1 VSSDTYPHGATGSPF
16 WCGVAEDEIGLGYLR
31 TMLHPGTKTAGAGL
45 VLCLV
50 LGACAHVPVVDETDL
65 VKASAGSQLK
75 VFGAR
80 GPLSARQSK
89 IVLGRLAAQAPNAG
103 ALERHLAVEQVVA
116 ESPLFTGN
124 QVRILRDGAE
134 TFPAMFA
141 AIRAARSYV
150 YLEYYI
156 FEDVSCDGET
166 LSELLVRQSQAGV
179 HIRIIYDGIGSIGT
193 DSGFFDKLRAGGVQM
208 IEFNPLNPWRHHSAL
223 NTRDH
228 RKLLVADGKVAILG
242 GVNLSSTYESAP
254 STGEAAVPPRAA
266 TMACPPGCSSGDRA
280 TSEPGSQEAPAD
292 VWHDTDI
299 EISGPVVPELERL
312 FREHWHEQEGVSFV
326 TEVDPDPPSQPPG
339 DEVVRILGSSPAKL
353 KRRYY
358 VAVISAIRN
367 AESTIWITGAYFV
380 PTHQEKENLMAA
392 ARRGVD
398 VRLLLPSRSDSSPA
412 LAVQHSHYEDL
423 LRAGVKIYERDD
435 GILHSKSMVID
446 QVWSIVG
453 SSNFDHRSVL
463 FNDEVDAV
471 VLGKETGVKLAAD
484 FQADLQHAHAIDLQ
498 QWRHRSAL
506 EHLRESFWKLWET
519 LL

>member
-1 VSSDTYPHGATGSPF
+1 MRIFGPALAVMLL
-16 WCGVAEDEIGLGYLR
+16 VALG
-31 TMLHPGTKTAGAGL
+31 G
-45 VLCLV
+45 
-50 LGACAHVPVVDETDL
+50 CAHVPVVDEADL
-65 VKASAGSQLK
+65 VKASDGSQIK

-89 IVLGRLAAQAPNAG
+89 ALLSRLAEQAPDAG
-103 ALERHLAVEQVVA
+103 ALERHLAVEQIVA

-141 AIRAARSYV
+141 AIRQAARYV

-156 FEDVSCDGET
+156 FEDVTCDGEM
-166 LSELLVRQSQAGV
+166 LSDLLVRQSRAGV
-179 HIRIIYDGIGSIGT
+179 RVRIIYDGIGSIGT
-193 DSGFFDKLRAGGVQM
+193 DSSFFDKLQAAGVQVV
-208 IEFNPLNPWRHHSAL
+208 EFNPLNPWKRHSAL
-223 NTRDH
+223 NSRDH
-228 RKLLVADGKVAILG
+228 RKLLVADGTVAILG
-242 GVNLSSTYESAP
+242 GVNLSSTYQSAP
-254 STGEAAVPPRAA
+254 SAGEGHATQAAETQLP
-266 TMACPPGCSSGDRA
+266 
-280 TSEPGSQEAPAD
+280 QN

-299 EISGPVVPELERL
+299 QINGPVVPELEKL
-312 FREHWHEQEGVSFV
+312 FEEHWREQEGVPL
-326 TEVDPDPPSQPPG
+326 EAHDDPPQLSQQSPG
-339 DEVVRILGSSPAKL
+339 DEIVRILGSSPAKL

-358 VAVISAIRN
+358 VTVISAIRN
-367 AESTIWITGAYFV
+367 AENSIWITGAYFV
-380 PTHQEKENLMAA
+380 PTHQEKEGLMAA

-398 VRLLLPSRSDSSPA
+398 VRLLLPSRSDSGPA

-435 GILHSKSMVID
+435 GILHSKTMVID

-471 VLGKETGVKLAAD
+471 VLGKETGQRLAD
-484 FQADLQHAHAIDLQ
+484 EFETDLQHAESIDPQL
-498 QWRHRSAL
+498 WRHRAAL
-506 EHLRESFWKLWET
+506 EHLRESFWRLWEQ

>member
-1 VSSDTYPHGATGSPF
+1 MRLPLLLALALMTMTGCAQVPL
-16 WCGVAEDEIGLGYLR
+16 VAE
-31 TMLHPGTKTAGAGL
+31 P
-45 VLCLV
+45 
-50 LGACAHVPVVDETDL
+50 DL
-65 VKASAGSQLK
+65 AKASDGSQIK

-89 IVLGRLAAQAPNAG
+89 AVLGHLAAEAPDAG
-103 ALERHLAVEQVVA
+103 ALERHLAVEQIVA

-141 AIRAARSYV
+141 AIRQATRYV

-156 FEDVSCDGET
+156 FEDVTCDGEM
-166 LSELLVRQSQAGV
+166 LSDLLIRQSEAGV
-179 HIRIIYDGIGSIGT
+179 RVRVIYDGIGSIGT
-193 DSGFFDKLRAGGVQM
+193 DSVFFDKLQAAGIQVV
-208 IEFNPLNPWRHHSAL
+208 EFNPLNPWKRHSAL
-223 NTRDH
+223 NSRDH
-228 RKLLVADGKVAILG
+228 RKLLVADGTVAIIG
-242 GVNLSSTYESAP
+242 GVNLSSTYQSAP
-254 STGEAAVPPRAA
+254 SA
-266 TMACPPGCSSGDRA
+266 TQQ
-280 TSEPGSQEAPAD
+280 SQD

-299 EISGPVVPELERL
+299 QVNGPVVPELEKL
-312 FREHWHEQEGVSFV
+312 FKEHWREQLGVPLDTEGNPRAVASTSVSP
-326 TEVDPDPPSQPPG
+326 TSGADPPSQPSG

-358 VAVISAIRN
+358 VTVISAIRN
-367 AESTIWITGAYFV
+367 AESSIWITGAYFV
-380 PTHQEKENLMAA
+380 PTHQEKEGLLAA

-412 LAVQHSHYEDL
+412 LAVQHSHYEEL

-435 GILHSKSMVID
+435 GILHSKTMVID

-471 VLGKETGVKLAAD
+471 VLGKATGESLADD
-484 FQADLQHAHAIDLQ
+484 FKADLQHAQAIDAQ
-498 QWRHRSAL
+498 RWRHRPAL
-506 EHLRESFWKLWET
+506 EHLRESFWRLWEQ

>member
-1 VSSDTYPHGATGSPF
+1 MLDSSIRNVGG
-16 WCGVAEDEIGLGYLR
+16 GLL
-31 TMLHPGTKTAGAGL
+31 
-45 VLCLV
+45 LCLA
-50 LGACAHVPVVDETDL
+50 LGACAHVPVVNEADL
-65 VKASAGSQLK
+65 LKASAGSQIK

-80 GPLSARQSK
+80 GPLSAKQSK
-89 IVLGRLAAQAPNAG
+89 AILAQLAAQAPNAG

-124 QVRILRDGAE
+124 QVRILRDGGE

-141 AIRAARSYV
+141 AIREAKSYV

-156 FEDVSCDGET
+156 FEDVSCDGES
-166 LSELLVRQSQAGV
+166 LSDLLVQQSRAGV
-179 HIRIIYDGIGSIGT
+179 HIRVIYDGIGSIST
-193 DSGFFDKLRAGGVQM
+193 DSNFFEKLTAAGVEVV
-208 IEFNPLNPWRHHSAL
+208 EFNPLSPWRHHSAW
-223 NTRDH
+223 NERDH

-254 STGEAAVPPRAA
+254 SVGFGSSNSAAIKPGPAQTGE
-266 TMACPPGCSSGDRA
+266 
-280 TSEPGSQEAPAD
+280 

-312 FREHWHEQEGVSFV
+312 FREHWREQAGVALAA
-326 TEVDPDPPSQPPG
+326 EADPAPTTQPPG
-339 DEVVRILGSSPAKL
+339 DEVVRILGSSPVKL

-358 VAVISAIRN
+358 VTVISAIRN
-367 AESTIWITGAYFV
+367 AESSIWITGAYFV
-380 PTHQEKENLMAA
+380 PTHQEKEGLIAA

-398 VRLLLPSRSDSSPA
+398 VRLLLPSRSDSGPA
-412 LAVQHSHYEDL
+412 LAVQRSHYEEL

-435 GILHSKSMVID
+435 GILHSKTMVID

-471 VLGKETGVKLAAD
+471 VLGKETGAKLAAD
-484 FQADLQHAHAIDLQ
+484 FQADLQHAHPIDLNE
-498 QWRHRSAL
+498 WRHRSAL
-506 EHLRESFWKLWET
+506 EHLREGFWKLLET